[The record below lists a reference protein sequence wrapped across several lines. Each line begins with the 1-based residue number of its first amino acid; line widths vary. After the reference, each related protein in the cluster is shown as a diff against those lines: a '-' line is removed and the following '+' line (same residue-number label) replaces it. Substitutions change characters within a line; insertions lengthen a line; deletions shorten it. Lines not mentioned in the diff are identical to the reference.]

1 MSIDRENDR
10 RLPWFPG
17 SAWEPQS
24 GEALPR
30 CAGPCDAERRDEAFP
45 GGAWERGSPG
55 PAGARG
61 RSRRGFTLIE
71 LLVVAAMIS
80 ILIALL
86 LPAVQQ
92 AREAARR
99 NQCKAN
105 LVNLGVAL
113 HNYLDA
119 HGVFPPGSQ
128 HDTGPILSTPP
139 GYHMGWLT
147 QLLPHLEESAAWHQ
161 LDFTQSVY
169 AGVHD
174 AVRNHQPQILLCPS
188 DPDLRP
194 ATFVSSDG
202 VWSLETRPTSY
213 FGFHHDV
220 EAPIDVDQ
228 NGVLF
233 LNSSVGERDI
243 PDGLSQTL
251 IVGEGY
257 NDPDSHLGWMS
268 GTRSSL
274 RNGGPTINQF
284 SSRTWRN
291 ATLAATRP
299 DASQPD
305 FVGGFGSNHTG
316 GAHFLMGD
324 GSARFLSENI
334 NVLTYRIL
342 IHRRDGNDAG
352 EY

>member
-1 MSIDRENDR
+1 MPISSTPGQRVR
-10 RLPWFPG
+10 R
-17 SAWEPQS
+17 ST
-24 GEALPR
+24 
-30 CAGPCDAERRDEAFP
+30 
-45 GGAWERGSPG
+45 
-55 PAGARG
+55 
-61 RSRRGFTLIE
+61 RGFTLIE
-71 LLVVAAMIS
+71 LLVVAA
-80 ILIALL
+80 LIAILVSLL

-99 NQCKAN
+99 TRCKVN
-105 LVNLGVAL
+105 LVNIGVAL

-128 HDTGPILSTPP
+128 NAAGPIASTPP

-147 QLLPHLEESAAWHQ
+147 QLLPYLEETAAWRQ

-169 AGVHD
+169 APIHD
-174 AVRNHQPQILLCPS
+174 RVRKHQPQILLCPS
-188 DPDLRP
+188 DQDLHP
-194 ATFVSSDG
+194 NTFVSKDG
-202 VWSLETRPTSY
+202 VWTLETRPTSY

-233 LNSSVGERDI
+233 LNSSMGERDL

-257 NDPDSHLGWMS
+257 NDPSSLLGWMS

-274 RNGGPTINQF
+274 RNGGTTIN
-284 SSRTWRN
+284 SMTPRNWRN

-299 DASQPD
+299 DTTQPD
-305 FVGGFGSNHTG
+305 YVGGFGSNHTG
-316 GAHFLMGD
+316 GGHFVLGD
-324 GSARFLSENI
+324 GSIRFLSENI
-334 NVLTYRIL
+334 APAVYRSL
-342 IHRRDGNDAG
+342 IHRTDGADAG
-352 EY
+352 EF